1 MICEEVEHCLVRL
14 IYVAHEERWLDLSLG
29 NLTGDWLSCV
39 EGRFAGV
46 DDGGP
51 KASILQS
58 YTSLDRLFAF
68 VSTFFEKYPLETEQL
83 LAYEDKSYFLN
94 IAQRSD

>member
-1 MICEEVEHCLVRL
+1 
-14 IYVAHEERWLDLSLG
+14 LSR
-29 NLTGDWLSCV
+29 V

-58 YTSLDRLFAF
+58 YTSLDRLVSIFFA
-68 VSTFFEKYPLETEQL
+68 KYPLATEQL
-83 LAYEDKSYFLN
+83 LAHEDKSYFLN